1 MVIMALKVQV
11 SDTTM
16 MIRAEMFANKN
27 FKLKQQNTNGHF
39 KFC

>member
-1 MVIMALKVQV
+1 MVNLALKVQV
-11 SDTTM
+11 SDTTVL
-16 MIRAEMFANKN
+16 REAGMFENKN